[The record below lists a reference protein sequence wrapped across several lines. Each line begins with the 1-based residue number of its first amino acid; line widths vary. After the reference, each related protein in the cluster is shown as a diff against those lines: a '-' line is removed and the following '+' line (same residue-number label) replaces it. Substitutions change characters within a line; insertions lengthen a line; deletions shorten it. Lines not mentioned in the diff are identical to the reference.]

1 MATQFDVE
9 GVLGS
14 SPSATVTL
22 VFILTGDCNASAESS
37 LSWCVTAYSSKQRY
51 GQKLEITLC
60 SVQQAFHQTHYDF
73 DQTSFL
79 FLKSNKLIELIHVP
93 MQVLSISMVV
103 NMFDFL
109 YLFFML
115 VKGIKDSI

>member
-14 SPSATVTL
+14 SPPATVTL

-37 LSWCVTAYSSKQRY
+37 LSWWVTAYSQQRY

-73 DQTSFL
+73 DQTSF
-79 FLKSNKLIELIHVP
+79 FI
-93 MQVLSISMVV
+93 
-103 NMFDFL
+103 F
-109 YLFFML
+109 
-115 VKGIKDSI
+115 